1 MLNVP
6 RLFCVR
12 SLLFCLLLTTLGT
25 TAIAQT
31 VSQNPALDRQ
41 LSRIDL
47 GVTAVAVLNKDSN
60 GTALV
65 PGNPG
70 SGSSGGAVPTLV
82 NLSPGNT
89 AGAVVTLRYVISPLI
104 GFEGNYGYARY
115 TDTFTPF
122 GSNSSAGVQQNA
134 SEYTL
139 GYVAHTR
146 KQYFGLT
153 PFASAG
159 LGTIVFRPT
168 PGGGLALPE
177 QARAGYYFS
186 VGAETMVLSP
196 HFGIRAQYRQVFFKA
211 PDFETNYL
219 TIQQHTSSAEP
230 GFGFFLRF

>member
-6 RLFCVR
+6 RLCCVR
-12 SLLFCLLLTTLGT
+12 SVLFCLLLTASGSI
-25 TAIAQT
+25 AKAQT
-31 VSQNPALDRQ
+31 TSQNPALDRQ

-47 GVTAVAVLNKDSN
+47 SVVALGIFNKDSN
-60 GTALV
+60 GTATV
-65 PGNPG
+65 NGKPNTP
-70 SGSSGGAVPTLV
+70 V

-89 AGAVVTLRYVISPLI
+89 AGALLTLRYVVSPFI

-122 GSNSSAGVQQNA
+122 GAQPNGGVQQNA

-139 GYVAHTR
+139 GYVIHAR

-153 PFASAG
+153 PFASGG
-159 LGTIVFRPT
+159 LGTMVFRPT

-177 QARAGYYFS
+177 QARAVYYGS
-186 VGAETMVLSP
+186 VGVETTVLSP
-196 HFGIRAQYRQVFFKA
+196 HFGIRAQYRQIFFKA

-219 TIQQHTSSAEP
+219 TIQQHTTTYEP

>member
-12 SLLFCLLLTTLGT
+12 SVLFCLLLTAVGS
-25 TAIAQT
+25 TAKAQT
-31 VSQNPALDRQ
+31 SQNTGLDRQ

-47 GVTAVAVLNKDSN
+47 GVSAVGVFNMDSN
-60 GTALV
+60 GV
-65 PGNPG
+65 
-70 SGSSGGAVPTLV
+70 AVVNGKPNTPV
-82 NLSPGNT
+82 NLSPGQT
-89 AGAVVTLRYVISPLI
+89 AGAVVTLRYTIKPMV

-122 GSNSSAGVQQNA
+122 GAQPNGGVQQNA

-139 GYVAHTR
+139 GYVVHA
-146 KQYFGLT
+146 KKEYFGMT
-153 PFASAG
+153 PFASGG
-159 LGTIVFRPT
+159 LGTMVFRPT

-177 QARAGYYFS
+177 QARAVYYFS
-186 VGAETMVLSP
+186 VGAETTVWSP
-196 HFGIRAQYRQVFFKA
+196 HFGVRLQYRQLFFKA

-219 TIQQHTSSAEP
+219 TIQQHTTTFEP

>member
-6 RLFCVR
+6 RLCCVR
-12 SLLFCLLLTTLGT
+12 SVLFCLLLTASGSI
-25 TAIAQT
+25 AKAQT
-31 VSQNPALDRQ
+31 TSQNPALDRQ

-47 GVTAVAVLNKDSN
+47 SVVALGIFNKDSN
-60 GTALV
+60 GTATV
-65 PGNPG
+65 NGKPNTP
-70 SGSSGGAVPTLV
+70 V

-89 AGAVVTLRYVISPLI
+89 AGALITLRYVVSPFI

-122 GSNSSAGVQQNA
+122 GAQPNGGVQQNA

-139 GYVAHTR
+139 GYVVHAR

-153 PFASAG
+153 PFAAGG
-159 LGTIVFRPT
+159 LGTMVFRPT

-177 QARAGYYFS
+177 QARAVYYGT
-186 VGAETMVLSP
+186 VGVETTVGSP
-196 HFGIRAQYRQVFFKA
+196 HFGVRAQYRQIFFKA

-219 TIQQHTSSAEP
+219 TIQQHTTTYEP

>member
-1 MLNVP
+1 MLNAS
-6 RLFCVR
+6 RLLCAQSVF
-12 SLLFCLLLTTLGT
+12 LCLLLTAAGS
-25 TAIAQT
+25 TAKAQT
-31 VSQNPALDRQ
+31 SQNTALSRQ

-47 GVTAVAVLNKDSN
+47 GVVVAGVFNQS
-60 GTALV
+60 
-65 PGNPG
+65 
-70 SGSSGGAVPTLV
+70 SSGVATVNGKPNTPV

-89 AGAVVTLRYVISPLI
+89 GGALVTLRYIVSPLI

-122 GSNSSAGVQQNA
+122 GALPLGGVQQNA
-134 SEYTL
+134 SEYSF

-146 KQYFGLT
+146 KQYFGVS

-177 QARAGYYFS
+177 QARASYYFS
-186 VGAETMVLSP
+186 VGAETTVLSP

-211 PDFETNYL
+211 PDFLTNYL
-219 TIQQHTSSAEP
+219 TIQQRTTTYEP

>member
-1 MLNVP
+1 MLNVS
-6 RLFCVR
+6 RSSCVR
-12 SLLFCLLLTTLGT
+12 SVLFCLLLTAAGSTVK
-25 TAIAQT
+25 AQT
-31 VSQNPALDRQ
+31 TQPPTPLDRQ

-47 GVTAVAVLNKDSN
+47 GVTGVGVFNQSST
-60 GTALV
+60 GTAIV
-65 PGNPG
+65 N
-70 SGSSGGAVPTLV
+70 AKPTTV

-89 AGAVVTLRYVISPLI
+89 AGAVVTLRYIVAPLV
-104 GFEGNYGYARY
+104 GFELNYGYARY

-122 GSNSSAGVQQNA
+122 GSQPTSGVQQNA

-146 KQYFGLT
+146 KQYFGVN

-159 LGTIVFRPT
+159 AGTIVFRPT

-177 QARAGYYFS
+177 QARAAYYFS
-186 VGAETMVLSP
+186 VGAETTVLSP

-219 TIQQHTSSAEP
+219 TIQKRTTTYEP

>member
-6 RLFCVR
+6 RPSCVR
-12 SLLFCLLLTTLGT
+12 SVLFCLLLTAAGS
-25 TAIAQT
+25 TAKAQT
-31 VSQNPALDRQ
+31 SQNPELDRQ

-47 GVTAVAVLNKDSN
+47 GIVAVGVFNTESN

-65 PGNPG
+65 ATNPG
-70 SGSSGGAVPTLV
+70 TSPSGTVPTHV
-82 NLSPGNT
+82 NLSPGQT
-89 AGAVVTLRYVISPLI
+89 AGAVVTLRYIAKPFV

-122 GSNSSAGVQQNA
+122 GAQANAGVQQNA
-134 SEYTL
+134 TEYTL
-139 GYVAHTR
+139 GYVVHAR

-159 LGTIVFRPT
+159 LGTIAFRPT
-168 PGGGLALPE
+168 PGGGLALPK
-177 QARAGYYFS
+177 QARAAYYFS
-186 VGAETMVLSP
+186 IGAETTVFSP
-196 HFGIRAQYRQVFFKA
+196 HFGVRVLYRQVFFKA

-219 TIQQHTSSAEP
+219 TIQQHTSTYEP

>member
-6 RLFCVR
+6 RQSCVR
-12 SLLFCLLLTTLGT
+12 SVLFCLLLTAAGS
-25 TAIAQT
+25 TAKAQT
-31 VSQNPALDRQ
+31 TSQNPALDRQ

-47 GVTAVAVLNKDSN
+47 SVVGLGIFNKDSN
-60 GTALV
+60 GVATV
-65 PGNPG
+65 NGKPNTP
-70 SGSSGGAVPTLV
+70 V

-89 AGAVVTLRYVISPLI
+89 AGALVTLRYTISPFV
-104 GFEGNYGYARY
+104 GFEFNYGYSRY

-122 GSNSSAGVQQNA
+122 GTQPTAGVQQNA

-139 GYVAHTR
+139 GYVVHAR
-146 KQYFGLT
+146 KQYFGVT
-153 PFASAG
+153 PFVSGGAG
-159 LGTIVFRPT
+159 TTVFRPT

-177 QARAGYYFS
+177 QARATYFAS
-186 VGAETMVLSP
+186 VGVETTVLSP

-219 TIQQHTSSAEP
+219 TIQQQTTTYEP

>member
-1 MLNVP
+1 MLNVS
-6 RLFCVR
+6 RLLCAR
-12 SLLFCLLLTTLGT
+12 SLFLCLLLTAAGS
-25 TAIAQT
+25 TAKAQI
-31 VSQNPALDRQ
+31 SQNPALNRQ

-47 GVTAVAVLNKDSN
+47 GVAV
-60 GTALV
+60 
-65 PGNPG
+65 
-70 SGSSGGAVPTLV
+70 SGVFNQSSSGFATVNGHPNTPV

-89 AGAVVTLRYVISPLI
+89 GGAVVTLRYIVSPLI

-122 GSNSSAGVQQNA
+122 GAQPNGGVQQNA
-134 SEYTL
+134 SEYSF

-146 KQYFGLT
+146 KQYFGVN

-177 QARAGYYFS
+177 QARASYYFS
-186 VGAETMVLSP
+186 VGAETTVLSP

-211 PDFETNYL
+211 PDFLTNYL
-219 TIQQHTSSAEP
+219 TIQQRTTTYEP

>member
-6 RLFCVR
+6 RLCCVR
-12 SLLFCLLLTTLGT
+12 SVLFCLLLTASGSI
-25 TAIAQT
+25 AKAQT
-31 VSQNPALDRQ
+31 TSQNPALDRQ

-47 GVTAVAVLNKDSN
+47 SVVALGIFNKDSN
-60 GTALV
+60 GTATV
-65 PGNPG
+65 NGKPNTP
-70 SGSSGGAVPTLV
+70 V

-89 AGAVVTLRYVISPLI
+89 AGALITLRYVVSPFI

-122 GSNSSAGVQQNA
+122 GAQQNGGVQQNA

-139 GYVAHTR
+139 GYVVHAR

-153 PFASAG
+153 PFASGG
-159 LGTIVFRPT
+159 LGTMVFRPT

-177 QARAGYYFS
+177 QARAVYYGS
-186 VGAETMVLSP
+186 VGVETTVLSP
-196 HFGIRAQYRQVFFKA
+196 HFGIRAQYRQIFFKA

-219 TIQQHTSSAEP
+219 TIQQHTTTYEP

>member
-1 MLNVP
+1 MLNVSRP
-6 RLFCVR
+6 LCVR
-12 SLLFCLLLTTLGT
+12 SVLLCLLLTAVGS
-25 TAIAQT
+25 TAKAQT
-31 VSQNPALDRQ
+31 SSTNPALDRQ

-47 GVTAVAVLNKDSN
+47 GVTAVGIFNKSSTGVATVNGQANTAVTLN
-60 GTALV
+60 
-65 PGNPG
+65 
-70 SGSSGGAVPTLV
+70 
-82 NLSPGNT
+82 PGNT
-89 AGAVVTLRYVISPLI
+89 AGAVVTLRYVVAPLI
-104 GFEGNYGYARY
+104 GFEVNYGYARY

-122 GSNSSAGVQQNA
+122 GAQPNGGVQQNA

-146 KQYFGLT
+146 KEHFGVT
-153 PFASAG
+153 PFASGG

-177 QARAGYYFS
+177 QARAAYYVS
-186 VGAETMVLSP
+186 VGAETTVLSP

-219 TIQQHTSSAEP
+219 TIQKQTTTYEP